1 MRRKPHTH
9 TERERGLQRCCSEAR
24 KSVCCRN
31 LRRGAS
37 RARRRRLPEFIGRQG
52 AKRRGHE
59 APPAAK
65 KSYVRIREKEE
76 LGAAAANLELNNG
89 PRLSLR
95 TSVAQ
100 GYKQKVQRSGK
111 KSVLP
116 VSSPSAVQLSSNWFP
131 NFRLKG
137 FPGCFLLL
145 FFENRSLHKRERGMK
160 ALGEHLPFRGRGSEK
175 KSGRKEKREGETFFH
190 SIPFLRKYP

>member
-1 MRRKPHTH
+1 M
-9 TERERGLQRCCSEAR
+9 
-24 KSVCCRN
+24 
-31 LRRGAS
+31 
-37 RARRRRLPEFIGRQG
+37 
-52 AKRRGHE
+52 
-59 APPAAK
+59 
-65 KSYVRIREKEE
+65 RIRAKEE
-76 LGAAAANLELNNG
+76 LGAAAANLELNIG

-100 GYKQKVQRSGK
+100 GFKQKVQRSGE

-116 VSSPSAVQLSSNWFP
+116 VLAVALSSNWFP

-160 ALGEHLPFRGRGSEK
+160 ALGEHLPFRGRGSGK